1 MENLNEIEKERLA
14 DIIHAMNEE
23 MLKECVKHIP
33 SRFMWDELQRREYNL
48 TAKLECI
55 TTALR
60 NE

>member
-14 DIIHAMNEE
+14 DIIHGMDEE
-23 MLKECVKHIP
+23 RLKECVKHIP
-33 SRFMWDELQRREYNL
+33 SRFLWEELQRREKETVL
-48 TAKLECI
+48 KLERI